1 MADMKVAYILHQTTS
16 IGGGNKSF
24 MEMLK
29 GLMQKGVQP
38 YIIMPNRD
46 DLFHDFERMNIPTF
60 VTTFRNNAYPDVQSW
75 KDFLLFIPRLFAR
88 IIVNQKATNEVVQY
102 LRDKKID
109 LIHTNVSV
117 CNIGYKVARKMNLP
131 HIYHVREYGDKDFN
145 IHYFP
150 SKKTLLK
157 SLESPMS
164 YTIFITKDIQKHF
177 HQESKPASRVIYN
190 GIQPRVS
197 LLPTSEN
204 TDFFLFA
211 GKVKPPKG
219 LLELIIAYNR
229 YKACVSN
236 NLPLYVAGDTE
247 DQAYYKK
254 IQKFISDNHLNND
267 IKFLG
272 VRKDINSL
280 MRQAK
285 AIIIPSWNEGFGRCM
300 AEAMFNGCLCI
311 GHNTGGTK
319 EQMDNGIS
327 STGQEIALR
336 YNTEEQLVQLLCKVS
351 NSDKESFLAMKER
364 AFQTVN
370 NLYSSEANIQSVLMF
385 YHYILK
391 T

>member
-1 MADMKVAYILHQTTS
+1 MNVAYILHQTTS
-16 IGGGNKSF
+16 IGGGSKSF

-29 GLMQKGVQP
+29 GLIQEGVQP
-38 YIIMPNRD
+38 YIIMPDRND
-46 DLFHDFERMNIPTF
+46 IFHDFERMNIPTF

-75 KDFLLFIPRLFAR
+75 KDFLLFLPRTIAR
-88 IIVNQKATNEVVQY
+88 LYVNHRATNKVVQY

-117 CNIGYKVARKMNLP
+117 CNIGYKTARKMNLP
-131 HIYHVREYGDKDFN
+131 HIYHIREYGDKDFN

-150 SKKTLLK
+150 CKK
-157 SLESPMS
+157 SLLNSFDSPMS

-177 HQESKPASRVIYN
+177 HQENKPTSRVIYN
-190 GIQPRVS
+190 GIQPKVPI
-197 LLPTSEN
+197 LPTSEN
-204 TDFFLFA
+204 DVFFLFA
-211 GKVKPPKG
+211 GKVTPPKG

-229 YKACVSN
+229 YKESVSN
-236 NLPLYVAGDTE
+236 ALPLYVAGDTN
-247 DQAYYKK
+247 DQSYYKK
-254 IQKFISDNHLNND
+254 LQQVISDNHLDND

-319 EQMDNGIS
+319 EQMDNGVA

-336 YNTEEQLVQLLCKVS
+336 YNTEEQLVQILCNVS
-351 NSDKESFLAMKER
+351 YSDNTSFLAMKER

-370 NLYSSEANIQSVLMF
+370 NLYSSEANFHSVLMF
-385 YHYILK
+385 YQNILK

>member
-1 MADMKVAYILHQTTS
+1 M
-16 IGGGNKSF
+16 
-24 MEMLK
+24 
-29 GLMQKGVQP
+29 
-38 YIIMPNRD
+38 
-46 DLFHDFERMNIPTF
+46 
-60 VTTFRNNAYPDVQSW
+60 
-75 KDFLLFIPRLFAR
+75 
-88 IIVNQKATNEVVQY
+88 
-102 LRDKKID
+102 
-109 LIHTNVSV
+109 
-117 CNIGYKVARKMNLP
+117 
-131 HIYHVREYGDKDFN
+131 
-145 IHYFP
+145 
-150 SKKTLLK
+150 
-157 SLESPMS
+157 
-164 YTIFITKDIQKHF
+164 
-177 HQESKPASRVIYN
+177 
-190 GIQPRVS
+190 
-197 LLPTSEN
+197 
-204 TDFFLFA
+204 
-211 GKVKPPKG
+211 KPPKG

-385 YHYILK
+385 YHHILK